1 MLRKADFLE
10 VLKEFLESNGLF
22 QDFYDFVVYKK
33 NIDFSELGF
42 KDEDYGKD
50 IVFLLSYIM
59 SLRLSIPMLGI
70 SRCIRKGEIDGM
82 GI

>member
-50 IVFLLSYIM
+50 SYTE
-59 SLRLSIPMLGI
+59 R
-70 SRCIRKGEIDGM
+70 E
-82 GI
+82 